1 MIMHESH
8 MKFLLSIGY
17 HMSLNYIIKITRDQV
32 FYFEIILTGD
42 EYIPTNYKYRFNKR
56 NDLMKEVN

>member
-1 MIMHESH
+1 